1 MKEVVAG
8 VMSWAWRDSG
18 GFIVF
23 VLKKK
28 EGIGVG
34 GRIIKGEEL
43 PLFLLWKQEIDI
55 RCGG

>member
-1 MKEVVAG
+1 MM
-8 VMSWAWRDSG
+8 MSWGWWDSG

-28 EGIGVG
+28 EGIGVA
-34 GRIIKGEEL
+34 GRIIKGKGL
-43 PLFLLWKQEIDI
+43 PLLSLWKQKVDI